1 MVGEPATAKL
11 TTSDPDGQD
20 GKVTHNIIAETF
32 LQGWYVE
39 WMRITMSTGEVFSCP
54 FGGWLDN
61 GSDAGGPGSRT
72 VSCAASSGDYCQ
84 LHLLVEDQV
93 LSHSSGS

>member
-1 MVGEPATAKL
+1 
-11 TTSDPDGQD
+11 
-20 GKVTHNIIAETF
+20 
-32 LQGWYVE
+32 
-39 WMRITMSTGEVFSCP
+39 MSTGEVFSCP

-84 LHLLVEDQV
+84 LHLLVVDQV